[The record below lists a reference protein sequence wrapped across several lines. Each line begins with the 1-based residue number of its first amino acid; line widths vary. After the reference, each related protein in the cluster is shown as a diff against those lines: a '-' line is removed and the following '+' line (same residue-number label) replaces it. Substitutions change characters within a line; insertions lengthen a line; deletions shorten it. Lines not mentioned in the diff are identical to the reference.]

1 MPTKEEEKLLL
12 NFNGDKNLLGGAE
25 KVKESTRARAG
36 IYLGRVFFTGGV
48 GVVFLLFQR

>member
-25 KVKESTRARAG
+25 KVKERTWARARIQSRQGLFPQGKGA
-36 IYLGRVFFTGGV
+36 
-48 GVVFLLFQR
+48 VFLVF